1 MRVALQSPTASLENM
16 DLSDLVKATSSG
28 AITVDDA
35 ERELLRRMACADDAL
50 AISKLIAM
58 HGVIKVQA
66 EEGRGGHAGR
76 NLVSP
81 STGLTIGGLMYC
93 FAKAL
98 SVVKSGR
105 APVAVVGTFDEGG
118 GDSSDK

>member
-16 DLSDLVKATSSG
+16 DLPDLVKATSSG

-50 AISKLIAM
+50 AISKLTAM

-66 EEGRGGHAGR
+66 EEGRGGHA
-76 NLVSP
+76 
-81 STGLTIGGLMYC
+81 
-93 FAKAL
+93 
-98 SVVKSGR
+98 
-105 APVAVVGTFDEGG
+105 
-118 GDSSDK
+118 